1 MQLCMPQSS
10 HINFWRNPQGNRS
23 VRLTR
28 VGCGRLDRREFMS
41 PIIRNTRI
49 QYSCLAF
56 LLLAIAGTSIAQDGV
71 STAGAARTKFLS
83 GLGMIPASR
92 EVIIEDFIN
101 YHRHEIGR
109 PKAGEA
115 VAMDV
120 RWDRESVGSD
130 GFAVLQIGL
139 ATSLAHD
146 RQQLRPLNL
155 SLVIDKSGSMA
166 AANKLTRVKSALL
179 TLVSQLRPIDTLS
192 IVVFDSE
199 AQVLLPAKRV
209 SDRESI
215 KGLISEIVPGSST
228 NINAGLMLGYQE
240 AMKNYRKDSTNRVI
254 LLTDGIAN
262 QGVTDPKTI
271 ASASQG
277 YNDRGIDLST
287 IGVGLDLNKD
297 LLRDLAKSGRGLYHF
312 VADAADV
319 DKVFVKELQSLISPV
334 ATEPNLE
341 IEFGPGLVLDK
352 VYGYEPKLGER
363 SIKVKLDN
371 MNSGMTQVVL
381 VRFTARAGTSDRSRL
396 AVKARLAYYD
406 LERKNTVETS
416 QNSFVALT
424 GDGQDGKKED
434 RSVAK
439 NYAIAVLAQAIHDM
453 AASCEG
459 QKYRQAESK
468 LYTAITSTSKQYPNL
483 EDEDIKRTLT
493 IAQKYREV
501 LQKENET
508 RGTNED
514 LRDRPVKR
522 SLLNNIIAN
531 GDFALGNWGFD
542 SDREYIKP
550 SPNCLWG
557 GYYTVVPAFNSPV
570 HLHTNVPAHP
580 FSAPGG
586 GQVLFMN
593 SGGSHLFTVWSAKVK
608 CKPRTKYR
616 VSFQEIGLSGGPEW
630 VNSYEIRVNGDRSQ
644 PQLGGHSRYAEVFYE
659 WDSGSSNSA
668 EVSIVRLPNSHGGGV
683 IGFANIEMIQVR

>member
-1 MQLCMPQSS
+1 
-10 HINFWRNPQGNRS
+10 
-23 VRLTR
+23 
-28 VGCGRLDRREFMS
+28 MS
-41 PIIRNTRI
+41 PKIRNKGT
-49 QYSCLAF
+49 QNACLA
-56 LLLAIAGTSIAQDGV
+56 LLLFAIAGTSIAQDGV

-92 EVIIEDFIN
+92 EVIVEDFIN

-109 PKAGEA
+109 PRAGEA

-120 RWDRESVGSD
+120 RWDSESVGTD

-146 RQQLRPLNL
+146 KQQLRPLNL

-166 AANKLTRVKSALL
+166 AANKLTRVKSALQ
-179 TLVSQLRPIDTLS
+179 TLVSQLRPEDVLS

-199 AQVLLPAKRV
+199 AQVLFPAKRV
-209 SDRESI
+209 SDGESI
-215 KGLISEIVPGSST
+215 KGLIREIVPGSST

-240 AMKNYRKDSTNRVI
+240 ALKNYKKDSTNRVI

-262 QGVTDPKTI
+262 QGITDPKTI
-271 ASASQG
+271 ASASLG
-277 YNDRGIDLST
+277 FNDRGIDLST

-297 LLRDLAKSGRGLYHF
+297 LLRDLAKSGRGLHHF
-312 VADAADV
+312 IADSEDV
-319 DKVFVKELQSLISPV
+319 QKVFVKELQSLISPV

-352 VYGYEPKLGER
+352 VYGYDPRLGER

-381 VRFTARAGTSDRSRL
+381 VRFTARAGTSDNSRL
-396 AVKARLAYYD
+396 PVKVRLNYYD
-406 LERKNTVETS
+406 LERKKPVETS
-416 QNSFVALT
+416 ESSFVALT
-424 GDGQDGKKED
+424 GDERVGTKDD
-434 RSVAK
+434 SSVAK
-439 NYAIAVLAQAIHDM
+439 NYTIAMLAQAIHDM
-453 AASCEG
+453 AADCE
-459 QKYRQAESK
+459 RQRIREAESK
-468 LYTAITSTSKQYPNL
+468 LYTAITSTTRKYPNL

-493 IAQKYREV
+493 IAQKYQQV
-501 LQKENET
+501 LKTENQT
-508 RGTNED
+508 RGEGD
-514 LRDRPVKR
+514 DSPKPEKAAHAD
-522 SLLNNIIAN
+522 NIIAN

-557 GYYTVVPAFNSPV
+557 AYYTVVAAFNSPV
-570 HLHTNVPAHP
+570 QLHTNVSAHP

-593 SGGSHLFTVWSAKVK
+593 TGGHDQFSIWSAKVK
-608 CKPRTKYR
+608 CKPSTKYR
-616 VSFQEIGLSGGPEW
+616 ISFQEIGLSGGPEW
-630 VNSYEIRVNGDRSQ
+630 VNSYEIRVNGARSQ
-644 PQLGGHSRYAEVFYE
+644 PQLGGDGKYVEVTYE
-659 WDSGSSNSA
+659 WDSGTSKNA
-668 EVSIVRLPNSHGGGV
+668 EVSIVRLPKAHSGGV
-683 IGFANIEMIQVR
+683 VGIANIEMVSVR